1 MLKHD
6 YKYYRYRKL
15 KRGLLGALLLLSL
28 LIIISLLICNRN
40 GENAGGDERGEGM
53 PGRSQA
59 DHSEKGSGIDESGEG
74 GTIGSVEKGRD
85 DKRSRARSSGM
96 RKTGKRKTSSVKHA
110 TVNKVKK
117 VKEEK
122 KAPPKP
128 PTLEIIG
135 EEGKVLM
142 KKE

>member
-1 MLKHD
+1 MVTHD
-6 YKYYRYRKL
+6 YKYYRYKRVRKIIL
-15 KRGLLGALLLLSL
+15 STLILLSL
-28 LIIISLLICNRN
+28 LIFISLFICNRT
-40 GENAGGDERGEGM
+40 GGSSGVSERGDGV
-53 PGRSQA
+53 PGKSVT
-59 DHSEKGSGIDESGEG
+59 DHSEKGTGIDESGEG

-85 DKRSRARSSGM
+85 DKKSRARSSGM

-110 TVNKVKK
+110 TINKVKK